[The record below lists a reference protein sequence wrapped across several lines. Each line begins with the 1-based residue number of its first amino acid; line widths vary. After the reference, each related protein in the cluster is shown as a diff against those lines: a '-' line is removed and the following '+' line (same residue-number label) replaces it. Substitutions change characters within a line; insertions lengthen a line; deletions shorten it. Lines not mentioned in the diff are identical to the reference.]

1 MELSQHIE
9 IRPYVMF
16 GKPCLKGTRIPVYL
30 VLEKLGAGETAEQ
43 ILAALPTT
51 YKRPHHRGAPIRRS
65 FGEQRDNSRFVKLLL
80 TKIYLR
86 GKRLSYGIKATTP
99 SP

>member
-43 ILAALPTT
+43 ILAAYPQLAKDHITAALQ
-51 YKRPHHRGAPIRRS
+51 YAAALAGNEIVLAS
-65 FGEQRDNSRFVKLLL
+65 
-80 TKIYLR
+80 
-86 GKRLSYGIKATTP
+86 
-99 SP
+99 